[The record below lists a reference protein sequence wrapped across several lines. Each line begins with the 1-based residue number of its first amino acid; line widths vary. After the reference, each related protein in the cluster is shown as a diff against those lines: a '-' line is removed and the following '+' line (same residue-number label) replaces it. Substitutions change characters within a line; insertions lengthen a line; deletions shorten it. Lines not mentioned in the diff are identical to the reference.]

1 MMAFWK
7 TRKVGPEG
15 PEVSGG
21 SGAGTGCWVGCADG
35 EAILRCTGRYVS
47 DTSSKV
53 IVKDAIAID
62 FEGKGIPQVISFDRV
77 DYAISRMFLMYFR
90 SIRCFVIMI

>member
-35 EAILRCTGRYVS
+35 EAILRCTVRSV
-47 DTSSKV
+47 
-53 IVKDAIAID
+53 VKYAIAIAILKVRAQEQRSQEHRMID
-62 FEGKGIPQVISFDRV
+62 ESRV
-77 DYAISRMFLMYFR
+77 LG
-90 SIRCFVIMI
+90 